1 MTQTKPV
8 SPIENFIQGSES
20 QAQTL
25 MRHLRTMIFEI
36 DPRLDEAIKWGR
48 LTFTRHCNWR
58 QWICALEPCGQGIRL
73 LFHHGAS
80 LDDPQGLLQGS
91 DRFIRYIEILHLEQ
105 IEQLALRKFLH
116 QAIHS

>member
-8 SPIENFIQGSES
+8 SPIENFIQSS
-20 QAQTL
+20 NSNAQTL
-25 MRHLRTMIFEI
+25 MRYLRKTIFDI

-58 QWICALEPCGQGIRL
+58 EWLCALEPCGQGVRL

-91 DRFIRYIEILHLEQ
+91 DRHIRYIEILHADQ
-105 IEQLALRKFLH
+105 IEQLALPRLLH
-116 QAIHS
+116 RAINP